1 MANEENKR
9 SVFAQ
14 KAEAL
19 TKELMELTEA
29 QRGTAETGVIVI
41 AVNRENKADHEEVI
55 LSMTGTQKLLVAA
68 LTNFAEGDDNT
79 RSVFYDTLKF
89 LNFKREVGPLADKLA
104 KIISDAK
111 ADKKAETKEEE

>member
-19 TKELMELTEA
+19 TKELMELTDA
-29 QRGTAETGVIVI
+29 QRGMAETGVIVI
-41 AVNRENKADHEEVI
+41 AVNRENDSNHEEVI
-55 LSMTGTQKLLVAA
+55 LSMTGTRKLLVAGLA
-68 LTNFAEGDDNT
+68 NFAERDDDT
-79 RSVFYDTLKF
+79 RSIFNETVRF
-89 LNFKREVGPLADKLA
+89 LNFKREVGPLVDYLA

-111 ADKKAETKEEE
+111 ADKKAEIKEEE

>member
-1 MANEENKR
+1 MANEENKK

-19 TKELMELTEA
+19 TKELMELTDA
-29 QRGTAETGVIVI
+29 QSGTAETGVIVI
-41 AVNRENKADHEEVI
+41 AVNRENDSNHEEVI
-55 LSMTGTQKLLVAA
+55 LSMTGTHKVLVAG
-68 LTNFAEGDDNT
+68 LTTFAENDDDT
-79 RSVFYDTLKF
+79 RSVFYDTLRF
-89 LNFKREVGPLADKLA
+89 LNFKREVGPLAEKLA

>member
-1 MANEENKR
+1 MANEEKK

-41 AVNRENKADHEEVI
+41 AVNRENDSNHEEVI
-55 LSMTGTQKLLVAA
+55 LSMTGTQKLLVAG
-68 LTNFAEGDDNT
+68 LSRFAEDDSNT
-79 RSVFYDTLKF
+79 RSVFYDTVRF